1 MRNIEN
7 IFLNTKKYLLKETQN
22 AVLIKAPAI
31 PWLYESTGI
40 WFSKR
45 FVYKG
50 KYENSICIGI
60 IKDGEYQLVLVNN
73 KKGQESSLILGHE
86 LLGFFVAEKE
96 IAKKDVSFNYFKN
109 SF

>member
-7 IFLNTKKYLLKETQN
+7 IFLNTKKYLLKETQS
-22 AVLIKAPAI
+22 AVLIKAPEI
-31 PWLYESTGI
+31 PWFNQPIGI

-60 IKDGEYQLVLVNN
+60 IKDSDYRVVSINRTDRETNLIG
-73 KKGQESSLILGHE
+73 GQE
-86 LLGFFVAEKE
+86 LLNFFISEKE
-96 IAKKDVSFNYFKN
+96 NDKKDVSFNYFKN

>member
-1 MRNIEN
+1 MKKIEN

-22 AVLIKAPAI
+22 AMLIKAPKI
-31 PWLYESTGI
+31 PWFNEQIGI

-60 IKDGEYQLVLVNN
+60 IKDNKYQVISINQ
-73 KKGQESSLILGHE
+73 KEKETKSIKGQE
-86 LLGFFVAEKE
+86 LLGFFIAEKE
-96 IAKKDVSFNYFKN
+96 NNKKDINYNYFKGA
-109 SF
+109 

>member
-7 IFLNTKKYLLKETQN
+7 IFLNTEKFLLKETQK
-22 AVLIKAPAI
+22 AMLIKAPKI
-31 PWLYESTGI
+31 PWLYEPAGI
-40 WFSKR
+40 WFSKK

-73 KKGQESSLILGHE
+73 KGQESSLILGHE
-86 LLGFFVAEKE
+86 LLGFFIAEKE
-96 IAKKDVSFNYFKN
+96 HDKKVVSFDYFKN

>member
-7 IFLNTKKYLLKETQN
+7 IFLNTEKYLLKETQN

-60 IKDGEYQLVLVNN
+60 IRDGEYRLVFIND
-73 KKGQESSLILGHE
+73 KGQESSLILGHE
-86 LLGFFVAEKE
+86 LLGFFVAEK
-96 IAKKDVSFNYFKN
+96 AYDKKVVSFDYFKN